1 MKALLILGLALLLA
15 VVVRLVGRR
24 STGAGPAFA
33 ERLYQHH
40 LLTAA
45 GRDELLRRMRQNEL
59 KFEQKDPLTHTVQ
72 KHFGTNR
79 ASILNFCAEAF
90 QTEFNYR
97 EFGMADDLLL
107 AASDDDQLIAGSA
120 GPPTPE
126 SQARRKRYQDEL
138 KRLGGDTAALLRWYY
153 DQQPAR
159 LKIEQAIPAE
169 DPMPQGWTIYP
180 PMGGPYGTKALH
192 HWIDERR
199 SIWGKTRTRTAHDLL
214 AVGLLDQAAYQELQK
229 AMALGGF
236 MSEMQVCQAAAG
248 IMQRRET
255 HAQEMAQQQQWLKQL
270 EQAGQLSAAQRQRLT
285 RESRPYE
292 VRRLFEVVGYCER
305 ASIVDLRRLPQAPQ
319 QLYPLLFKQ
328 VQAVLPD
335 FHYTDLTL
343 TLSIKDNGYDLLDQN
358 ITLRFRADGRRYES
372 TFLHDYLRRDG
383 TDPNPDAKPGVSE
396 EFHRSI
402 NQWLTDR
409 QSPLRLYQAW
419 TPDANSPHGNE
430 QLGLLAM
437 TQAQRKLWGN
447 EYSFSIFST
456 ESYDTRFSS
465 ANIERLVT
473 YYQKLGLF
481 SHLSEAD
488 ITRGQVSALSGAKTR
503 YADVLMSFP
512 NVIHAFDWES
522 ANPPYPYAALT
533 RKLAA
538 ISRGGFAPTQV
549 QDGFGTAYPQ
559 TPTVPFSFQLNQQ
572 RYYTQLPVKSDWLAA
587 ESVELM
593 QQALREQHAP
603 GQLYSCL
610 DGEGYI
616 YLTAPQYQELN
627 KTQPELFKAPPDP
640 TESEPAF

>member
-15 VVVRLVGRR
+15 VVVRFVGQR
-24 STGAGPAFA
+24 TAGSGPVFA
-33 ERLYQHH
+33 TRLYRAR

-59 KFEQKDPLTHTVQ
+59 KFEQTDPLTHNIQ
-72 KHFGTNR
+72 EHFGTNR

-90 QTEFNYR
+90 QTELNYR
-97 EFGMADDLLL
+97 EFGVADDLLL

-120 GPPTPE
+120 SQPTAE
-126 SQARRKRYQDEL
+126 GQAQRKRYQDKL

-169 DPMPQGWTIYP
+169 DSIPQGWTIYP
-180 PMGGPYGTKALH
+180 PIAGPNGAKGLH

-199 SIWGKTRTRTAHDLL
+199 SIWGKTRTRTARDLL

-229 AMALGGF
+229 GMERGGF
-236 MSEMQVCQAAAG
+236 MSEMQVCQAATG

-255 HAQEMAQQQQWLKQL
+255 YAQDLARQQQWLKQL
-270 EQAGQLSAAQRQRLT
+270 EQAGQLSAVQRQRLT

-292 VRRLFEVVGYCER
+292 VRQLFEVVSYCER
-305 ASIVDLRRLPQAPQ
+305 ARIVDLRRLPQAPQ
-319 QLYPLLFKQ
+319 LLYPLLFKQ

-358 ITLRFRADGRRYES
+358 ITLSFRADGRRYES
-372 TFLHDYLRRDG
+372 TFLHDYLHRDG

-396 EFHRSI
+396 EFHKSI

-430 QLGLLAM
+430 LLGLLAM
-437 TQAQRKLWGN
+437 TQPQRKLWGKD
-447 EYSFSIFST
+447 YTYSIFST
-456 ESYDTRFSS
+456 ESYDTQFSS
-465 ANIERLVT
+465 ANIERLVAN
-473 YYQKLGLF
+473 YQKLGLF
-481 SHLSEAD
+481 THLSAAD
-488 ITRGQVSALSGAKTR
+488 IARGREAALSGAKTS

-512 NVIHAFDWES
+512 NVIYAFDWES

-533 RKLAA
+533 RTLAA

-549 QDGFGTAYPQ
+549 QDGFGTDYPK
-559 TPTVPFSFQLNQQ
+559 TPMIPFSFQLNQQ
-572 RYYTQLPVKSDWLAA
+572 RYHTQLPVRSDWLAA

-616 YLTAPQYQELN
+616 YLTAPQYQVLS
-627 KTQPELFKAPPDP
+627 KTQPELFKTPSDP
-640 TESEPAF
+640 TEGEPAF